1 MLKLTKTFLPF
12 LVRRHDQDHASFS
25 SSMITD
31 LILRSIPCSFFMIFS
46 AISLAFFQASPCST
60 TWFANP
66 NFATTP
72 AANGNEVKETSRA
85 LFAAS
90 MLDSETAPRRECHTY
105 TFSENTW
112 FTRCFGIHYSCNHKD
127 SEKYSFEYFT
137 SFIYRFERFYAVTWA
152 HCCLTYGTFPRRERP
167 KHFYDMAGP
176 ASEFGHSIVTTYRSF
191 LMHAQP
197 MYNIWVILHV
207 IMICNHDIQF
217 KLYYMVLKKFLYYI
231 CVMYSYVYMFYI
243 FCFVYILRL
252 VDFLYNFFLM
262 SEFSVIKILSCL
274 WLVLLTLFMCFL
286 YTKECYNIRITEW
299 EKAVWSN

>member
-12 LVRRHDQDHASFS
+12 LVRRHDQDNASFS

-167 KHFYDMAGP
+167 KHFYDGR
-176 ASEFGHSIVTTYRSF
+176 ASKRIWAQYRYYIQKFSDACSADVQYLSYF
-191 LMHAQP
+191 TCHHDMQP
-197 MYNIWVILHV
+197 WYSVQIILYGFKKISLLYMCHVFICLHV
-207 IMICNHDIQF
+207 
-217 KLYYMVLKKFLYYI
+217 L
-231 CVMYSYVYMFYI
+231 
-243 FCFVYILRL
+243 YILFRIY
-252 VDFLYNFFLM
+252 FKI
-262 SEFSVIKILSCL
+262 SWFSL
-274 WLVLLTLFMCFL
+274 
-286 YTKECYNIRITEW
+286 
-299 EKAVWSN
+299 